1 LRLAGCLITSRLR
14 LRQPDAGGVIAQVQR
29 AVDAGID
36 LVQVRERDL
45 EGRALYD
52 LVRRCLEVARGSHAR
67 VLVND
72 RLDVALA
79 AGAHGVHLRGS
90 SFPAARVR
98 KRAGTMFLI
107 GRSVHSA
114 AEAIEVSRAG
124 GLDYLMFGNVF
135 ETASKPGREAAG
147 LERLAEVAQATP
159 LPVLAVGGITAA
171 RAALVARAGASGFA
185 AISMFT

>member
-1 LRLAGCLITSRLR
+1 
-14 LRQPDAGGVIAQVQR
+14 
-29 AVDAGID
+29 
-36 LVQVRERDL
+36 
-45 EGRALYD
+45 
-52 LVRRCLEVARGSHAR
+52 
-67 VLVND
+67 
-72 RLDVALA
+72 
-79 AGAHGVHLRGS
+79 
-90 SFPAARVR
+90 
-98 KRAGTMFLI
+98 MFLI

>member
-1 LRLAGCLITSRLR
+1 VRLAGCLITSRRR
-14 LRQPDAGGVIAQVQR
+14 LRQPDVDGVAAQVAR
-29 AVDAGID
+29 AAAAGID

-45 EGRALYD
+45 EGRALLD
-52 LVRRCLEVARGSHAR
+52 LVRACLAAVRDTPTR
-67 VLVND
+67 IVVND

-79 AGAHGVHLRGS
+79 ARAHGVHLRGQ
-90 SFPAARVR
+90 SFSAARVR
-98 KRAGTMFLI
+98 RLVGAGFLV

-114 AEAIEVSRAG
+114 EEANAVSLAG

-135 ETASKPGREAAG
+135 ETASKPGRAGSG
-147 LERLAEVAQATP
+147 LERLADVVAATP

-171 RAALVARAGASGFA
+171 RAPLVAQAGASGFA